1 MTYTATS
8 IIPAIQDERVR
19 ELVGEGF
26 RLSDL
31 KRYGKGVSR
40 SAAQNSNVINLP
52 GSSTTEFLTK
62 TNEDY
67 KFIWPIPTA
76 ETDANPKIKQNPG
89 YTN

>member
-1 MTYTATS
+1 MAKIFETS
-8 IIPAIQDERVR
+8 ADIS
-19 ELVGEGF
+19 ELAHKKFEETGLQQMGVT
-26 RLSDL
+26 L
-31 KRYGKGVSR
+31 KVMSLTKAKDVLKVSR
-40 SAAQNSNVINLP
+40 ANA
-52 GSSTTEFLTK
+52 TTEFLTK